1 MGKVGNGSWSVVS
14 TVRAPKHQVD
24 TFINHYLNL
33 GADKVYIC
41 FDDVGFSDFDREL
54 FGDRVVASVCD
65 EQYWSSV
72 QRISPYSGLKG
83 RPDTIEIRQHINMLA
98 ARARTSSEWL
108 LHVDVDEIVYA
119 RKPVSEVLAEFP
131 EKVFSVVLR
140 TLEAVYDR
148 VPDDGEDFKTHYFRK
163 FTRND
168 SVLSKFFDDELK
180 GVSWGGY
187 WGVTIGKTF
196 VRKSPK
202 IKRMS
207 VHRPVPLDAN
217 LYENMETDYL
227 EMLHFEGQSYP
238 AFKEKSLLRIQKDV
252 AKLMNV
258 RFKKRLRLIKEYF
271 DKSGDD
277 GLLDVYKKF
286 YVLSGDALKDAMS
299 LGFVV
304 SIKWDEYKG
313 VAGDAAPLSNP
324 VHYRGQSISSWQGDI
339 LKTAHSGYLAINDSH
354 VVASYDPAALTKAA
368 LRLIPVEIFIN
379 NSSATLVAREE
390 AGNLYGE
397 VREDGSIRMQAYI
410 EKGSK
415 FDVLDRGEIGICLSL
430 DGKYVCATK
439 DGGVLVNRESSSAW
453 ETFQVRRVFPQVS
466 WFS

>member
-1 MGKVGNGSWSVVS
+1 VGNGNWSVVS

-24 TFINHYLNL
+24 QFIKHYLSL
-33 GADKVYIC
+33 GADKVYVC
-41 FDDVGFSDFDREL
+41 FDDPEFAEYDAEL
-54 FGDRVVASVCD
+54 FGDKVVSVVCD
-65 EQYWSSV
+65 PWYWANVKRVNPYLGSH
-72 QRISPYSGLKG
+72 QRPG
-83 RPDTIEIRQHINMLA
+83 TVEIRQHINMLA
-98 ARARTSSEWL
+98 ARQKMESEWL
-108 LHVDVDEIVYA
+108 LHVDVDELVYA
-119 RKPVSEVLAEFP
+119 RKPVADVLSEFP
-131 EKVFSVVLR
+131 ESVFSVVLR

-148 VPDDGEDFKTHYFRK
+148 VPEIGEDFKTHLFRK

-168 SVLSKFFDDELK
+168 SVLDKFMDSEVK
-180 GVSWGGY
+180 AVSWGGY

-196 VRKSPK
+196 VRKEPE
-202 IKRMS
+202 ILRMS
-207 VHRPVPLDAN
+207 VHRPVPVNSN
-217 LYENMETDYL
+217 LFENVETDYL
-227 EMLHFEGQSYP
+227 DMLHFEGQSFP

-252 AKLMNV
+252 AKLMNA
-258 RFKKRLRLIKEYF
+258 RFKKRLGLIKEYF

-313 VAGDAAPLSNP
+313 VADDAAPLNNP
-324 VHYRGQSISSWQGDI
+324 VHHRGQSISSWQGDI
-339 LKTAHSGYLAINDSH
+339 LKTAHSGYLAINNSH
-354 VVASYDPAALTKAA
+354 VVASYDPSALTKAA

-397 VREDGSIRMQAYI
+397 VREDGSILMQADI
-410 EKGSK
+410 EKVSK
-415 FDVLDRGEIGICLSL
+415 FDVLDRGEIGICLSH
-430 DGKYVCATK
+430 DGKYVCAAK
-439 DGGVLVNRESSSAW
+439 NGGVLADRESPSAW